1 MPSRAC
7 PDLRSPS
14 EMESERLYQE
24 LSGPNRNNFQWDDV
38 VITSI
43 PNLLCFD
50 DSKAILLN
58 SFNFNKAKH
67 ILNNM
72 YSLSVSTTQVCD
84 IDEDIIANSQC
95 IKLDDPITLTK
106 LALPSRGL
114 YCQHMQCFDFD
125 SYLFINKKKPKSEYV
140 CPICSECCNPG
151 NVYIDYIT
159 LCFVHLYND
168 QNIEGIP
175 TVVVMS
181 DGTYNLSQNNKS
193 RHINNIPKIVINDRR
208 LSGIVEKY
216 GEKITLADLSKPT
229 LDDVLNQI
237 NKSED
242 TLLQS
247 LVQHIHPTINI
258 AAGIGHKRPFYASTL
273 QGLRHDIQGLSNGIG
288 PCKAHN
294 VISSLVTHVWKV
306 KAELVALVPGAN
318 LDNNCPS
325 TESATTVLSV
335 GLANRDL
342 CDINTITSSVS
353 YPIFVSPLMLYGIAD
368 TTTIPKLGRVK
379 LTTNMNDNNIIN
391 IMNKD
396 PRHTSAIITDC
407 KDHTKEHKRP
417 KQCRSRSQSLTE
429 NAKVDSLIAERD
441 KKLHKKARN
450 DNQII
455 IESEEIL
462 DSIPVLV
469 EEVARTNNKSRSRS
483 QSLKD
488 NIASIDASEVIGT
501 CSKEK
506 KTHKKSRNKNELTP
520 ETVDATEIHVID
532 DKEIKTHKKD
542 KDRNSQAAIENIE
555 VIDVTDALEE
565 EKTDKKLNSKNQRK
579 AESVEVIDLND
590 APIIV
595 EEIAVGIHK
604 MSRSSSGNHG
614 EAMDTTALEKREKKK
629 ERKRS
634 RSHSLTEGILI
645 PDLIIEQVHA
655 TSTSSLD
662 CMGDKERTKK
672 SYRFDVP
679 PTEVIS
685 SSLEIVQVGGIS
697 LGTDTNAHVS
707 NHEFAM
713 IVEGDTTAAVHVDQ
727 AIGSSKGPENKR
739 PNLSV
744 PIKMPP
750 NPPTVSFPVKVSR
763 FSTTISPPTLA
774 VPSMVSNSNPPSSLN
789 PVNLA
794 SNINRQ
800 KQAPP
805 VSESACRL
813 FSSIVQ
819 AFIRDL

>member
-1 MPSRAC
+1 MPSRTC

-14 EMESERLYQE
+14 EMESERLYRE
-24 LSGPNRNNFQWDDV
+24 LTGPNRHEFQWDDV

-72 YSLSVSTTQVCD
+72 YSSSVPATQD
-84 IDEDIIANSQC
+84 SETDGDIIANSQC
-95 IKLDDPITLTK
+95 IKLDDPITLNK
-106 LALPSRGL
+106 LTLPSRGL

-125 SYLFINKKKPKSEYV
+125 SYLFVNKKKPKSEYI

-168 QNIEGIP
+168 QNNEDIP
-175 TVVVMS
+175 TIVVMS
-181 DGTYNLSQNNKS
+181 DGTYKLSQNNKS
-193 RHINNIPKIVINDRR
+193 HYINNIPKYVLNDQR

-242 TLLQS
+242 TLLRS

-258 AAGIGHKRPFYASTL
+258 AAGIVHKRPFYASTL

-288 PCKAHN
+288 PCKAQN

-306 KAELVALVPGAN
+306 KAEFAALIPGAN

-325 TESATTVLSV
+325 TESTTTVLSV

-368 TTTIPKLGRVK
+368 TTTVPKLGRAK
-379 LTTNMNDNNIIN
+379 RATNENENNNIIN
-391 IMNKD
+391 MNH
-396 PRHTSAIITDC
+396 RNSSNITTDC
-407 KDHTKEHKRP
+407 DDHTKEHKRQ
-417 KQCRSRSQSLTE
+417 KKSRSRSQSLTE
-429 NAKVDSLIAERD
+429 NAKIELLIGEKD
-441 KKLHKKARN
+441 KKLSKKARN

-455 IESEEIL
+455 IENTDIAH
-462 DSIPVLV
+462 SIPVLA

-488 NIASIDASEVIGT
+488 NNDPIVETVGT
-501 CSKEK
+501 TETSNREK
-506 KTHKKSRNKNELTP
+506 KAHKKSRNKNELP
-520 ETVDATEIHVID
+520 IETVNATEINVVD
-532 DKEIKTHKKD
+532 DKDKKTHKKS
-542 KDRNSQAAIENIE
+542 RNHEVIIENIE
-555 VIDVTDALEE
+555 VIDVTDTSEE
-565 EKTDKKLNSKNQRK
+565 EKTGQKLNGKNK
-579 AESVEVIDLND
+579 GKDEIVVEVIDLND
-590 APIIV
+590 APVIV
-595 EEIAVGIHK
+595 EELAVGMDK
-604 MSRSSSGNHG
+604 MPPSSSGIHG
-614 EAMDTTALEKREKKK
+614 ESVDTAALEKREKKK

-634 RSHSLTEGILI
+634 RSHSLSESILL
-645 PDLIIEQVHA
+645 PDLNIQQTPA
-655 TSTSSLD
+655 TSTSSLQL
-662 CMGDKERTKK
+662 G
-672 SYRFDVP
+672 
-679 PTEVIS
+679 
-685 SSLEIVQVGGIS
+685 QVEGIS
-697 LGTDTNAHVS
+697 LGTDTNAHDS
-707 NHEFAM
+707 THEPEM
-713 IVEGDTTAAVHVDQ
+713 IVEDNRNNGVDTAAVSAAPTHQ
-727 AIGSSKGPENKR
+727 AIGPNKGLDNKR
-739 PNLSV
+739 ANHSV
-744 PIKMPP
+744 PIKTPP
-750 NPPTVSFPVKVSR
+750 NPPTVSFPVKASKSV
-763 FSTTISPPTLA
+763 SPPTLL
-774 VPSMVSNSNPPSSLN
+774 VPLMVPPPSLIL
-789 PVNLA
+789 PANLP
-794 SNINRQ
+794 SNNRQ
-800 KQAPP
+800 KHIPP
-805 VSESACRL
+805 VSEGASRL